1 MTPKMWDG
9 RFTKATDTTVND
21 FNSSIRFDCRMA
33 MQDIRGSK
41 AHAAML
47 CSIGILTT
55 DELDQIETGLNGI
68 AAEIANG
75 TLPFDPQAEDI
86 HMFIEAE
93 LTARIGE
100 AGKKL
105 HTGRSRNDQVATDLK
120 LWLRDA
126 SSDFKAD
133 LIELLETIFE
143 LASVHVN
150 TIMPGYTHLQRAQ
163 PITFGYHLM
172 AYGQMF
178 LRDLDRLEDAV
189 IRMNISPLGNGA
201 LAGTTY
207 PLDREQTAADLGFN
221 GITLNALDGV
231 SDRDF
236 ALELAFVLAL
246 FMVHISRF
254 SEEIILW
261 SSQEFKFI
269 ELDDAFSTGSSIMP
283 QKKNPDVAEL
293 ARGKTGRVIGD
304 LMTLLTMMKNL
315 PLAYNKDMQ
324 EDKEAIFDA
333 FDTVALCLPAFTGML
348 KTLRVRADR
357 MREAAAGGFT
367 NATDLAD
374 YLVIKG
380 LPFREAH
387 HVSGQLVHHCIENNT
402 VLEKLDL
409 DTLKS
414 VCPLFDTDVYEAI
427 SLETCVNRRSL
438 PGGPAPET
446 VSSAITASKERLT
459 KFK

>member
-231 SDRDF
+231 SDRDH
-236 ALELAFVLAL
+236 AMELAFVLAL

>member
-1 MTPKMWDG
+1 MTLIPLFALIVAW
-9 RFTKATDTTVND
+9 RCRTFKA
-21 FNSSIRFDCRMA
+21 A
-33 MQDIRGSK
+33 

-55 DELDQIETGLNGI
+55 DEHQIETGLNGI

-75 TLPFDPQAEDI
+75 TLPLILRQKTFI
-86 HMFIEAE
+86 CFIEAE

-221 GITLNALDGV
+221 ITLNAWTAYPTGITPWNWFCPGSLYG
-231 SDRDF
+231 SYFPFQRRDHS
-236 ALELAFVLAL
+236 
-246 FMVHISRF
+246 MV
-254 SEEIILW
+254 
-261 SSQEFKFI
+261 Q
-269 ELDDAFSTGSSIMP
+269 SI
-283 QKKNPDVAEL
+283 
-293 ARGKTGRVIGD
+293 
-304 LMTLLTMMKNL
+304 
-315 PLAYNKDMQ
+315 
-324 EDKEAIFDA
+324 
-333 FDTVALCLPAFTGML
+333 
-348 KTLRVRADR
+348 
-357 MREAAAGGFT
+357 
-367 NATDLAD
+367 
-374 YLVIKG
+374 
-380 LPFREAH
+380 
-387 HVSGQLVHHCIENNT
+387 
-402 VLEKLDL
+402 
-409 DTLKS
+409 
-414 VCPLFDTDVYEAI
+414 
-427 SLETCVNRRSL
+427 
-438 PGGPAPET
+438 
-446 VSSAITASKERLT
+446 
-459 KFK
+459 

>member
-133 LIELLETIFE
+133 LIELLETI
-143 LASVHVN
+143 
-150 TIMPGYTHLQRAQ
+150 
-163 PITFGYHLM
+163 
-172 AYGQMF
+172 
-178 LRDLDRLEDAV
+178 
-189 IRMNISPLGNGA
+189 
-201 LAGTTY
+201 
-207 PLDREQTAADLGFN
+207 
-221 GITLNALDGV
+221 LNL
-231 SDRDF
+231 
-236 ALELAFVLAL
+236 
-246 FMVHISRF
+246 
-254 SEEIILW
+254 
-261 SSQEFKFI
+261 
-269 ELDDAFSTGSSIMP
+269 
-283 QKKNPDVAEL
+283 
-293 ARGKTGRVIGD
+293 
-304 LMTLLTMMKNL
+304 
-315 PLAYNKDMQ
+315 
-324 EDKEAIFDA
+324 
-333 FDTVALCLPAFTGML
+333 
-348 KTLRVRADR
+348 
-357 MREAAAGGFT
+357 
-367 NATDLAD
+367 
-374 YLVIKG
+374 
-380 LPFREAH
+380 LPFM
-387 HVSGQLVHHCIENNT
+387 
-402 VLEKLDL
+402 
-409 DTLKS
+409 
-414 VCPLFDTDVYEAI
+414 
-427 SLETCVNRRSL
+427 
-438 PGGPAPET
+438 
-446 VSSAITASKERLT
+446 
-459 KFK
+459 